1 MRTLL
6 LALTVSL
13 ALAVGAGSSPA
24 EAHVIRVEHANHK
37 HRPATVKYIEHVVIY
52 HGTKV
57 KRRYVYVELFN
68 GATFRVN
75 HCKRPVRMDMH
86 MKRVRRLCGHR

>member
-24 EAHVIRVEHANHK
+24 EAHVIRVERADRHK
-37 HRPATVKYIEHVVIY
+37 PATVQYVEKVVTY

-57 KRRYVYVELFN
+57 KRRYVYIELFN

-86 MKRVRRLCGHR
+86 IKTVRRLCGHHH